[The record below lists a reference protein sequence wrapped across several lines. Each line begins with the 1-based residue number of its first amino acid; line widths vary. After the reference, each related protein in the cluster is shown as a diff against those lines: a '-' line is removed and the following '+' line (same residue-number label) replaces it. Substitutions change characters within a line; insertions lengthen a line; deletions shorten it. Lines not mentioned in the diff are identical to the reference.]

1 MRTRCSVF
9 FLAVALAVPAL
20 GSPPLSLDQAM
31 EFMAQPGSWIEAAG
45 DLQPD
50 GTLLAKEVEIYSA
63 ADSAET
69 EEAAIYGA
77 AVGVNVAG
85 GSLKVLGYTVLF
97 DAQTTLKD
105 ENKQLITSARL
116 RDGIGVKVQGSLKG
130 NGALVATK
138 IKLQGVKPGKSSQP
152 KEKVF
157 GPVTVL
163 DARSHSL
170 RVMNTPIKLRPDA
183 TVWKTPSQ

>member
-1 MRTRCSVF
+1 MRNCCSLF
-9 FLAVALAVPAL
+9 FLMMALAVPAL
-20 GSPPLSLDQAM
+20 ASPPLTLDQAM

-63 ADSAET
+63 SDSADT
-69 EEAAIYGA
+69 EEAAVYGA
-77 AVGVNVAG
+77 AAGVNLPG
-85 GSLKVLGYTVLF
+85 GSMKVLGYTVLF

-105 ENKQLITSARL
+105 ENKQPIASERL
-116 RDGIGVKVQGSLKG
+116 RDGIGVKVQGSVKG
-130 NGALVATK
+130 NGALAATK
-138 IKLQGVKPGKSSQP
+138 IKLQGVKPGKSSRP

-163 DARSHSL
+163 DARAHSL
-170 RVMNTPIKLRPDA
+170 RVMNTPVKLRPDA